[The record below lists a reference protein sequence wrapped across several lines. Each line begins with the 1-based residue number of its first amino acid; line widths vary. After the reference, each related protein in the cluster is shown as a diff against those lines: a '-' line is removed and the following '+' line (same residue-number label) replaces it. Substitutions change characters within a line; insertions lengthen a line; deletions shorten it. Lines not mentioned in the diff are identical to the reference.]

1 VRLASYWLEVF
12 LSSGMGIWSSWPVNT
27 AGYWAARHKP
37 NVLIVPFKSMKKDLR
52 GTVKQ
57 VADFMGVRATG
68 EIVDRVCQKASF
80 DYMKQIDDKF
90 RAWEMIPWK
99 STAAPMMRKGT
110 QASSAELLSPEQQ
123 ERIDRHFMAELKR
136 LGSDFPYE
144 EFCDVSPKLKASAF

>member
-1 VRLASYWLEVF
+1 
-12 LSSGMGIWSSWPVNT
+12 
-27 AGYWAARHKP
+27 
-37 NVLIVPFKSMKKDLR
+37 
-52 GTVKQ
+52 
-57 VADFMGVRATG
+57 MGVRATG

-136 LGSDFPYE
+136 LGSDFPYD
-144 EFCDVSPKLKASAF
+144 EFCDVSPGLKAGAA